1 MSIASNTQ
9 QKGIQIVLRKRK
21 KLRIVQNLNSS
32 NYASFSL
39 WDRGQ
44 IDIKLGTKHVID
56 LKLAN
61 FTYKKDIYVNRIGS
75 VSLACKCVFY
85 RPERNAKEGPHIIGF

>member
-1 MSIASNTQ
+1 MPIASNTQ

-61 FTYKKDIYVNRIGS
+61 FT
-75 VSLACKCVFY
+75 
-85 RPERNAKEGPHIIGF
+85 

>member
-1 MSIASNTQ
+1 MLECNIAYIVNSYFGLEDMSIASNNQ

-21 KLRIVQNLNSS
+21 KLRVVQNLNSS
-32 NYASFSL
+32 NYVSFIL

-44 IDIKLGTKHVID
+44 IGIKLGTKHVID

-61 FTYKKDIYVNRIGS
+61 FT
-75 VSLACKCVFY
+75 
-85 RPERNAKEGPHIIGF
+85 